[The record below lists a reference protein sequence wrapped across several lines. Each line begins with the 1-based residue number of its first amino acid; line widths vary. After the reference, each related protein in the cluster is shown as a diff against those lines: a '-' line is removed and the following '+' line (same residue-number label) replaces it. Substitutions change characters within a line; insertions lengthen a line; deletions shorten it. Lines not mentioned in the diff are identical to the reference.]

1 MMCFP
6 LVKNKYNFND
16 INLKWIFEEINF
28 FDINFSTMEKKS
40 QNESQTA
47 LWFSQ
52 GPVQLQPSPPPIP
65 EWGKCHDSKEPRQ
78 VKKLIAGHV
87 NFEIRE

>member
-6 LVKNKYNFND
+6 LVKNKFYD
-16 INLKWIFEEINF
+16 INLKWIFEINF
-28 FDINFSTMEKKS
+28 LAINFSTMEKKS
-40 QNESQTA
+40 QHEGKTA

-52 GPVQLQPSPPPIP
+52 APAQFQPSPPPIP
-65 EWGKCHDSKEPRQ
+65 EWGKCQDSKEPRQ
-78 VKKLIAGHV
+78 VKKLITGHV